1 MSIPLN
7 DSIIYFAA
15 FFCPGLPVS
24 LPSNESDENTEMCL
38 NKSFLFIV
46 LAYLKLSWLK
56 HIKGNI
62 KKTKIF
68 NYDMFIFFTLLS
80 CLPPSNFVIK
90 KTSTIFFTSCQLK
103 YLAGI
108 VRIFALL
115 CNLHCS
121 AI

>member
-1 MSIPLN
+1 MLISLN

-15 FFCPGLPVS
+15 FFCPGFPVS
-24 LPSNESDENTEMCL
+24 LPSNESDENTDMCL

-62 KKTKIF
+62 KKTKIL

-80 CLPPSNFVIK
+80 CLPPSNFVIR
-90 KTSTIFFTSCQLK
+90 KTSTISLTWFQFRC
-103 YLAGI
+103 LAGI
-108 VRIFALL
+108 VKILALL
-115 CNLHCS
+115 CNLDCS